1 MKAPFFSS
9 RSLLAGGHRPLT
21 HWAARRGSPSC
32 RSCYR
37 SVFRPACGPAGCR
50 AHHTEGR
57 DPARWWERQELNLR
71 PPVWWC
77 LEWPRSRP
85 VLRHKRTPLCY
96 IPIKAAL
103 YDRPPRPVKKL
114 QEPPR
119 DVGRRHPDGAP
130 SRPYRPYDSV
140 ERNLAGRLG
149 LEPVA
154 QPGQDHPC
162 CLPARCSVPDNHS
175 SGTALWQSSFQ
186 STRRLVGETC
196 GSVPNR
202 RSPPHGTA

>member
-1 MKAPFFSS
+1 MTEPLQGGCDFALAFLMRHASSFVYRRMMKAPFFSS

-103 YDRPPRPVKKL
+103 YDRPSCHTKKL
-114 QEPPR
+114 QEL
-119 DVGRRHPDGAP
+119 HAM
-130 SRPYRPYDSV
+130 
-140 ERNLAGRLG
+140 LAGG
-149 LEPVA
+149 
-154 QPGQDHPC
+154 
-162 CLPARCSVPDNHS
+162 
-175 SGTALWQSSFQ
+175 
-186 STRRLVGETC
+186 TRRGLRADLIGRMIPLSEIWP
-196 GSVPNR
+196 GGWALNP
-202 RSPPHGTA
+202 